1 MTMRIGY
8 ALTLLVAL
16 SLSCSS
22 GGDSGETDIAK
33 NTDVEEASD
42 SLQPD
47 VAAEDVPMETATDI
61 PGDVGP
67 TPLENLLPH
76 VDPMIGTGG
85 LSYRLGSAFV
95 GATVPFGL
103 AKVGP
108 DTKHA
113 AWGEP
118 SFTHCEGYWYPDTHV
133 AGFAHLHIHGTGAPD
148 YGSLL
153 TVPSI
158 GMDETKVTEEGYMLP
173 LDHDKEINEPGY
185 YGLILGTP
193 SMKAEMTATTRVGV
207 HRYTYPVT
215 EDAVVIID
223 PSHVIASCDVDDT
236 EITVDPEAG
245 TFEGWLHTG
254 CSLSGRFGGYTMY
267 FYGEFRRTPTTAG
280 VWQDDQL
287 IDGTHAVG
295 DETGAW
301 FRFDATEDH
310 EVNFALAIS
319 FVDIAHAKT
328 SMKNEVGEKS
338 FDDIRDAT
346 QQEWNEALHRGL
358 VHFPE
363 DTPNDVR
370 IQYYTSLYHAFL
382 MPTIWSESDGSYI
395 AFDGSIQVANG
406 YTFYTDFSMWDTYRT
421 LHPLLFLMFPEESGH
436 MVRSLL
442 EMAKYSGCLPKWVL
456 ANGDGGSMIGRPAS
470 IIVADA
476 FLHGLAIQDEG
487 AMYQILANSHDESAN
502 GEPVPDCSG
511 KDGYHSYKQYG
522 YHPYDLEGG
531 SVAKTQE
538 IAWAD
543 YCVAQVAETMDN
555 DDQALLF
562 FHRSMNPYNLYNP
575 DEGFFMGK
583 DSQGNWVEGLDRF
596 FWEDYYVEGNAWQY
610 LWLMAHD
617 PAGLAETLGGVDTF
631 FARLDEFFD
640 ETKAWDNPVV
650 PPNHYFQGN
659 EPDIH
664 APFLYS
670 AMGRPASSAEWSRWI
685 MDKEFYVDPEG
696 LAGNDDAGTMAAWYA
711 FATLGFYPYPCTKR
725 YMLGSPRVSEAWIT
739 SLGEPLHIVV
749 TNPAEENLYIESVI
763 WNDEEVT
770 TPWITI
776 EQLQAGGEVVFT
788 MAPEPTDFG
797 TGVTFEPLW
806 NQYPLD

>member
-1 MTMRIGY
+1 MKSWLLFLWLIGL
-8 ALTLLVAL
+8 ASVCGCSSDANKTENDLAADVAL
-16 SLSCSS
+16 Q
-22 GGDSGETDIAK
+22 DSGADIA
-33 NTDVEEASD
+33 DPSD
-42 SLQPD
+42 GRVPADLP
-47 VAAEDVPMETATDI
+47 AELSADIADPTA
-61 PGDVGP
+61 
-67 TPLENLLPH
+67 ENLLPH

-85 LSYRLGSAFV
+85 LSFRLGSVFV
-95 GATVPFGL
+95 GATMPFGL

-118 SFTHCEGYWYPDTHV
+118 GFTHCEGYWYPDTHV
-133 AGFAHLHIHGTGAPD
+133 AGFSHLHIHGTGAPD

-153 TVPSI
+153 VVPSI
-158 GMDETKVTEEGYMLP
+158 GMTPEKVTEEGYMLP
-173 LDHDKEINEPGY
+173 LNHDKEMNEPGY
-185 YGLILGTP
+185 YGLILGVP
-193 SMKAEMTATTRVGV
+193 SMKAELTATTRVGV

-215 EDAVVIID
+215 DKAVVIVD

-236 EITVDPEAG
+236 QISVDAEAG

-267 FYGEFRRTPTTAG
+267 FFGQFRRTPAEAG

-287 IDGTHAVG
+287 IDGDNAAG
-295 DETGAW
+295 EETGAW
-301 FRFDATEDH
+301 FRFDTSEDH
-310 EVNFALAIS
+310 EVNLAVGIS
-319 FVDIAHAKT
+319 FVDLAHAKANL
-328 SMKNEVGEKS
+328 KVEVGDRS
-338 FDDIRDAT
+338 FDDIRTETQDA
-346 QQEWNEALHRGL
+346 WNQALHRGL
-358 VHFPE
+358 AHFPE

-382 MPTIWSESDGSYI
+382 MPTTWSDNDGSYK

-421 LHPLLFLMFPEESGH
+421 LHPLLFLLYPEESSD

-442 EMAKYSGCLPKWVL
+442 EMAKFSGCLPKWVL

-476 FLHGLAIQDEG
+476 WLHGLPVQDEG
-487 AMYQILANSHDESAN
+487 GMYKTLLNSHAESAG
-502 GEPVPDCSG
+502 GEPLPDCSG
-511 KDGYHSYKQYG
+511 GDGYHVYKQYG

-531 SVAKTQE
+531 SVSKTQE

-543 YCVAQVAETMDN
+543 YCVARVAEAMDKP
-555 DDQALLF
+555 DDAELF
-562 FHRSMNPYNLYNP
+562 FCRCLSPYNLYNP

-583 DSQGNWVEGLDRF
+583 DSQGNWDSDLDRF
-596 FWEDYYVEGNAWQY
+596 FWEDYYTEGNAWQY
-610 LWLMAHD
+610 LWLVPHD
-617 PAGLAETLGGVDTF
+617 PAGLAQVMGGVEAF

-670 AMGRPASSAEWSRWI
+670 AMGRPASSASWSRWI
-685 MDKEFYVDPEG
+685 MDKEYYVDPEG

-711 FATLGFYPYPCTKR
+711 FATLGFYPYPCTGR
-725 YMLGSPRVSEAWIT
+725 YMLGSPRVSEAWLN
-739 SLGEPLHIVV
+739 SLGKPLHMLVA
-749 TNPAEENLYIESVI
+749 NPAEENLYIESVT
-763 WNDEEVT
+763 WDGEPVT
-770 TPWITI
+770 APWFTI
-776 EQLQAGGEVVFT
+776 EQLRAGGEVVFT
-788 MAPEPTDFG
+788 MSPEPSDFG
-797 TGVTFEPLW
+797 AGVSLEALAD
-806 NQYPLD
+806 QYPLD